1 MKKIM
6 LMMVMMVT
14 IVTSAKA
21 ISFTQAREE
30 ALFLTDKM
38 AYELRLSPAQYEAV
52 YEINLDYMLAVAVN
66 DDLYGTAW
74 ARRNSDLWFVLSIYQ
89 YEAYQDTNYFYRPL
103 YWSRNR
109 FEFRI
114 YSMYTDR
121 TRFYLTMR
129 PHNYDTFRGGHNV
142 GNVSHYANRNFDKPV
157 NIRPAMTGKP
167 KPTWRDVPSN
177 SRNEY
182 NRPSTP
188 NNPPRPN
195 NPGQT
200 TTRRTYNND
209 NSISRTR
216 TVTTTRTT
224 TTRTPSNNN
233 SSSHGTTTAP
243 GAGQSKSKGTFGGK
257 R

>member
-1 MKKIM
+1 MKKFM
-6 LMMVMMVT
+6 MMMVMMVT

-21 ISFTQAREE
+21 ISFNQARDE

-38 AYELRLSPAQYEAV
+38 AYELRLSPEQYEAV

-66 DDLYGTAW
+66 DDLYGIAW
-74 ARRNSDLWFVLSIYQ
+74 ARRNSDLWFVLSMYQ

-103 YWSRNR
+103 YWSRNHI
-109 FEFRI
+109 EFRI

-121 TRFYLTMR
+121 TRFYLSIR
-129 PHNYDTFRGGHNV
+129 PRGLDTYRGGHNV
-142 GNVSHYANRNFDKPV
+142 GSVSHYANRNFNKPV
-157 NIRPAMTGKP
+157 NIRPAMTGRP

-177 SRNEY
+177 SRNEHM
-182 NRPSTP
+182 RPSTP
-188 NNPPRPN
+188 NNPPRPNN

-216 TVTTTRTT
+216 TVTTTT
-224 TTRTPSNNN
+224 TTRTPSNG

-243 GAGQSKSKGTFGGK
+243 APNADKSKTKGTFGG
-257 R
+257 RR